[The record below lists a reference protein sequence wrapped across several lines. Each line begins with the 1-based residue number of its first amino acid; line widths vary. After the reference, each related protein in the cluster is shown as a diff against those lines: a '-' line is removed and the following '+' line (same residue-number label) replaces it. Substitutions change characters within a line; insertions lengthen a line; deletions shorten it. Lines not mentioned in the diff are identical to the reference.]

1 MQYEGEEEKKK
12 EAAKEEKEGE
22 EERKIERMTTRG
34 KDIVQENFCNYL
46 NFSWGRKN
54 SSSFTL
60 LGYWLQYPCNKKIG
74 Q

>member
-12 EAAKEEKEGE
+12 EAAREEKEGE

-46 NFSWGRKN
+46 NYS
-54 SSSFTL
+54 
-60 LGYWLQYPCNKKIG
+60 
-74 Q
+74 